1 MRVRNKRSIIFDIEC
16 KFDIGRKLAGLSLSK
31 PFFFSKGVTDATLK
45 EKEKTPSLKDKFTKL
60 VIIGAKMSEQAF
72 SNDVGIVSIAEDF
85 AGVAVINF
93 TTSST
98 VQGFNV

>member
-1 MRVRNKRSIIFDIEC
+1 V
-16 KFDIGRKLAGLSLSK
+16 
-31 PFFFSKGVTDATLK
+31 
-45 EKEKTPSLKDKFTKL
+45 KDKFTKL
-60 VIIGAKMSEQAF
+60 VTIGAKMSEQVL

-85 AGVAVINF
+85 AGVAFINF